1 MMVAAATM
9 HRVSPVTVLR
19 APGVARLLVS
29 CLVGRVPQTAIGLL
43 LLLRVRDLGGSYAV
57 GGVAAGAFSIGL
69 ALGSPLLGRAVD
81 ARGQTRVLQVG
92 AVVTAAA
99 LVALALLPEGTAA
112 GPVLAFAFLAGAAH
126 PPLSACLRTLWG
138 TVLPDPRDRHA
149 AFALEAPAQELCFIF
164 GPLLLVSAV
173 AVHSPSAALG
183 LCALILLGG
192 TLTFVATPASRAWRG
207 APRAGGGV
215 PRPRAL
221 RTAGVQ
227 TLLLI
232 GLGIG
237 CSFGAIEVAI
247 TASAEAAGAR
257 GQIGVLM
264 AVWGVGSIIGGL
276 FAARSGAPADRAARV
291 VLLLVALTAGDSLL
305 VVAGPLWALGV
316 ALVLCGAAIAPLF
329 TIVFSL
335 AGDLARTGTVT
346 EVFTWLS
353 TGISAGVAVGAAAA
367 GGLAGGAAGP
377 AGGFAVGAV
386 MVGAAALAA
395 RLRVGTL
402 AV

>member
-1 MMVAAATM
+1 M
-9 HRVSPVTVLR
+9 RPVSPASLLR

-81 ARGQTRVLQVG
+81 TRGQTRALQMS
-92 AVVTAAA
+92 AFLTAAA
-99 LVALALLPEGTAA
+99 LVALALLPAGTQAV
-112 GPVLAFAFLAGAAH
+112 PVLALAFVTGAAH

-138 TVLPDPRDRHA
+138 TVLTDPGDRHA

-164 GPLLLVSAV
+164 GPLVLVSAV

-183 LCALILLGG
+183 LCAVILLGG
-192 TLTFVATPASRAWRG
+192 TLTFVATPASRGWRG
-207 APRAGGGV
+207 SGRRDGAL
-215 PRPRAL
+215 PRPVAL
-221 RTAGVQ
+221 AAAGVQ

-276 FAARSGAPADRAARV
+276 LAARSGAPADRAARV
-291 VLLLVALTAGDSLL
+291 VLLLAALTAADALL
-305 VVAGPLWALGV
+305 VVAGPLWALGA

-353 TGISAGVAVGAAAA
+353 TGISAGVAIGAAAA
-367 GGLAGGAAGP
+367 GALAGGAAGP

-386 MVGAAALAA
+386 MVGAAAAAA
-395 RLRVGTL
+395 RLRVETL
-402 AV
+402 AVEAA

>member
-1 MMVAAATM
+1 
-9 HRVSPVTVLR
+9 VSPVAVLR
-19 APGVARLLVS
+19 TPGVARLLTS

-57 GGVAAGAFSIGL
+57 GGIAAGAFSLGL
-69 ALGSPLLGRAVD
+69 AFSSPLLGRAVD
-81 ARGQTRVLQVG
+81 TRGQTRVLQVG
-92 AVVTAAA
+92 AWVTSLA
-99 LVALALLPEGTAA
+99 LLALALLPDGTPA
-112 GPVLAFAFLAGAAH
+112 GPVLLLAFVCGAAH

-138 TVLPDPRDRHA
+138 TVLPDADARHA

-173 AVHSPSAALG
+173 AVHDPSAALA
-183 LCALILLGG
+183 LCAVILLGG
-192 TLTFVATPASRAWRG
+192 TLTFVATPASRDWRGSPRAAG
-207 APRAGGGV
+207 APRV
-215 PRPRAL
+215 RAL
-221 RTAGVQ
+221 GAAGVR

-264 AVWGVGSIIGGL
+264 AVWGVGSILGGL
-276 FAARSGAPADRAARV
+276 LAARGGAPADRAARV
-291 VLLLVALTAGDSLL
+291 VLLLVVLTVCDALL
-305 VVAGPLWALGV
+305 VVAGPLWVLGMG
-316 ALVLCGAAIAPLF
+316 LVLCGAAIAPLF

-353 TGISAGVAVGAAAA
+353 TGISAGVAAGAAAA
-367 GGLAGGAAGP
+367 GAMAEGP
-377 AGGFAVGAV
+377 LGPGGGFAAGAL
-386 MVGAAALAA
+386 MVGAAALSA